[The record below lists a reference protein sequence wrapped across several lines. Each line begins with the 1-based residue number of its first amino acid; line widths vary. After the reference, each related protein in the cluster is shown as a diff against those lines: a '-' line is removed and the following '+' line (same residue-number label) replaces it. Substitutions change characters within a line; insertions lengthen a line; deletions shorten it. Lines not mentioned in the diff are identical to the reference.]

1 MATNKTVKL
10 NDNSILAIKWALLKI
25 FITTTDNKA
34 PINPP
39 NKVRIQFS
47 TRNWY
52 TRVADDAPKA
62 FRTPISDDRSKIRV
76 MLIFTRFRVGNER
89 IRATKMLIAVST

>member
-10 NDNSILAIKWALLKI
+10 NDNSILAIRCALLKI
-25 FITTTDNKA
+25 FITTTDNIP

-52 TRVADDAPKA
+52 TRVTEDAPNA
-62 FRTPISDDRSKIRV
+62 FRTPISDDRSMIRV
-76 MLIFTRFRVGNER
+76 MFMFTRFRVGNKR
-89 IRATKMLIAVST
+89 IRATKKIGRAHV